1 MNLIALINT
10 EVLYAKALE
19 EQVPYFKF
27 GGWIESSVQKEVIA
41 QLFKS
46 KGGKGQIPEDLI
58 TQGSDSKKGTQAKRR
73 SIKQKND
80 MKDQLIAFLNKAKDI
95 KMPKMPAMP

>member
-1 MNLIALINT
+1 MNLISLINT
-10 EVLYAKALE
+10 ELLYAKALE

-27 GGWIESSVQKEVIA
+27 ASWIESSVQKEVIA

-58 TQGSDSKKGTQAKRR
+58 TTNEGKDKIASARRR

-80 MKDQLIAFLNKAKDI
+80 MKN
-95 KMPKMPAMP
+95 